1 MKHRRGR
8 GAHYGCTR
16 PSLIPNKLM
25 TPFPEATCGT
35 TWCTL
40 VRTRCLSTCC
50 QSSKTC
56 MMLMSTRCWMGPP
69 AAVQPLFGVKQGC
82 PLSPLLFSIYLND
95 IDSVT
100 DGAQDALAHW
110 YPWCEK
116 HAVCWWPFSP
126 FQWTRG
132 LTDHAKQAEK
142 KSHCQHTEVR
152 DSNSENLPPLYF
164 GGELLLYTNSFKYL
178 GMVCDKQI
186 HLNTAADATL
196 CPFTAGTFRVKEF
209 VQKNNPSNRLHAY
222 IWLLKSIWRH
232 MLFRLV
238 CMRVRI
244 GPRLTYNKAKRWT
257 VSFKN
262 GCWQC

>member
-1 MKHRRGR
+1 MYQTQQDPGHTIWVLSLQKQARCTHCLFCDISKIMQHRRGR

-116 HAVCWWPFSP
+116 HAVC
-126 FQWTRG
+126 
-132 LTDHAKQAEK
+132 
-142 KSHCQHTEVR
+142 
-152 DSNSENLPPLYF
+152 
-164 GGELLLYTNSFKYL
+164 
-178 GMVCDKQI
+178 
-186 HLNTAADATL
+186 
-196 CPFTAGTFRVKEF
+196 
-209 VQKNNPSNRLHAY
+209 
-222 IWLLKSIWRH
+222 
-232 MLFRLV
+232 
-238 CMRVRI
+238 
-244 GPRLTYNKAKRWT
+244 
-257 VSFKN
+257 
-262 GCWQC
+262 